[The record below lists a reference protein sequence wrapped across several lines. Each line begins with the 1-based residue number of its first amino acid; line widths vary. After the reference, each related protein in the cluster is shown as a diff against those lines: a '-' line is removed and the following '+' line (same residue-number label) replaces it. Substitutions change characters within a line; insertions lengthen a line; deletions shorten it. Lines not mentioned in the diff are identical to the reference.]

1 MSGIPTYSLTPIKRE
16 LKKEDLLHLLRRTL
30 FGVGNKEL
38 SFFKNKNILQSLDIL
53 LKQSPEPHAP
63 LQEDSDVVDPL
74 VPTGQTWI
82 NAPYEN
88 DLIENRRGLML
99 KMWWTGQVINRD
111 YSLTEKMTLF
121 WHNHFVTE
129 MDIVKDSRYSYRYIA
144 MLRSHSL
151 GNFKKLIR
159 EGTTNIAMLVYLN
172 GNTNVKGEPNENYS
186 RELMELFTLG
196 KEHGVNYT
204 EDDIKAAARVLC
216 GWKDDKETLQVKF
229 HPSLHDSDD
238 KKFSSFFDNHIIKG
252 RTATEGSNETDEL
265 IDMIFKKSET
275 AKFVCRN
282 LYRWFVSSH
291 VDENIESRIIEPLS
305 KILINNNYEVV
316 PVLRTLLSSEHF
328 FNPVFRG
335 CIVKNPVEF
344 FIGAIQQFDVVTTA
358 DLYKN
363 HIPWLQFYFY
373 TADLSM
379 DIGNPPSVAGWA
391 AYYQPPKF
399 HQWWV
404 NSASLGLRT
413 KILGDLSTSEG
424 LIFNGPYIKFDFP
437 HFLRQFQNPDNP
449 DKLIEDCTKL
459 LCAVEISQT
468 DTRNLKSILLSG
480 QQADHYWT
488 DAWNE
493 YVINSADM
501 MTKSVIE
508 TRLQSFF
515 LKLFKMPE
523 YQMM

>member
-1 MSGIPTYSLTPIKRE
+1 MSYIPTYSLSPVKGE

-38 SFFKNKNILQSLDIL
+38 TFFKHKNINQSLDIL
-53 LKQSPEPHAP
+53 LKQSSEPQSP
-63 LQEDSDVVDPL
+63 MQEDSDVPDPL
-74 VPTGQTWI
+74 VPMGQTWI

-88 DLIENRRGLML
+88 DLIDNRRGLML

-129 MDIVKDSRYSYRYIA
+129 MDTVKDSRYSYRYIA
-144 MLRSHSL
+144 MIRSHSL

-172 GNTNVKGEPNENYS
+172 GNTNIKGEPNENYS

-196 KEHGVNYT
+196 KGHGANYT
-204 EDDIKAAARVLC
+204 EEDIKAAARVLC

-229 HPSLHDSDD
+229 HPSLHDSED
-238 KKFSSFFDNHIIKG
+238 KEFSSYFNNHVIKG
-252 RTATEGSNETDEL
+252 KKGIYGSSETDEL
-265 IDMIFKKSET
+265 IEMIFKKRET
-275 AKFVCRN
+275 AKFFCRN
-282 LYRWFVSSH
+282 LYRWFVSGH
-291 VDENIESRIIEPLS
+291 TDEKIELQIIDPLS
-305 KILINNNYEVV
+305 QIFIDNNYEVQ
-316 PVLRTLLSSEHF
+316 PVLRALLSSEHF
-328 FNPVFRG
+328 FDPVFRG
-335 CIVKNPVEF
+335 CIVKNPVDF
-344 FIGAIQQFDVVTTA
+344 FIGAIQQFDVVTTSN
-358 DLYKN
+358 LYKD

-399 HQWWV
+399 HQWWI

-413 KILGDLSTSEG
+413 KILSGINSSGG
-424 LIFNGPYIKFDFP
+424 LKFNGHYIRFDFV
-437 HFLRQFQNPDNP
+437 HFVHQLQNPDNP
-449 DKLIEDCTKL
+449 DKLIEDCMKL
-459 LCAVEISQT
+459 LCAVEISHT
-468 DTRNLKSILLSG
+468 DKIKLKSLLLSS
-480 QQADHYWT
+480 QITEKYWE
-488 DAWNE
+488 DAWRKYEANPE
-493 YVINSADM
+493 NAEFR
-501 MTKSVIE
+501 SVVEI
-508 TRLQSFF
+508 RLRVFF
-515 LKLFKMPE
+515 GKIISMPE